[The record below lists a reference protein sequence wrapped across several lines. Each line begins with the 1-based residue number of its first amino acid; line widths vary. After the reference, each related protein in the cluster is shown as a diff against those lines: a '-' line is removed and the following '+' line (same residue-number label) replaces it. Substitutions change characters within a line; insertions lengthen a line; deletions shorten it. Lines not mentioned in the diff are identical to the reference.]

1 MTRRKLVT
9 TAGGVALASASAA
22 AAESKSMI
30 LQLTKLRLRNS
41 ADNQMSRCSDFLGKA
56 FLPAAQR
63 AGIGP
68 TGYFASLVAPDTPYI
83 LVLASYA
90 SLAAMETA
98 TGKLESDS
106 EYMKALEAF
115 NAQPGLNYVR
125 IERSL
130 LRAFDAM
137 PAVAVPAVDAK
148 QAARVFELRTYE
160 SNNSSSLKKKIK
172 MFADGEIAIFRKS
185 GLLPVFFGET
195 IVGTNMPNLTYLLAY
210 DDLAAREKNWR
221 VFAASPEWQKLRAT
235 PGYADAEIVS
245 NISNVFLRPL
255 PFSPIR

>member
-1 MTRRKLVT
+1 MT
-9 TAGGVALASASAA
+9 TAGGVALASASASA
-22 AAESKSMI
+22 ADSKPMI
-30 LQLTKLRLRNS
+30 LQLTKLRLRNT
-41 ADNQMSRCSDFLGKA
+41 ADNQMSRCSDFLSKG

-68 TGYFASLVAPDTPYI
+68 VGFFASLVAPDTPYI
-83 LVLASYA
+83 LVLATYA
-90 SLAAMETA
+90 SLAGMETA
-98 TGKLESDS
+98 SAKLEADKD
-106 EYMKALEAF
+106 YMSALAAF

-125 IERSL
+125 MERSL

-137 PAVAVPAVDAK
+137 PAVEVPPGDAK
-148 QAARVFELRTYE
+148 RPARVFELRTYE

-172 MFADGEIAIFRKS
+172 MFADGEIDIFRKS

-210 DDLAAREKNWR
+210 DDLASREKNWG
-221 VFAASPEWQKLRAT
+221 VFGSSPEWRKLRAT

>member
-1 MTRRKLVT
+1 
-9 TAGGVALASASAA
+9 
-22 AAESKSMI
+22 MI

-41 ADNQMSRCSDFLGKA
+41 ADNQKVRCSDFLGKS

-68 TGYFASLVAPDTPYI
+68 VGFFSSMVAPDTPYL
-83 LVLASYA
+83 LVLTSYA

-98 TGKLESDS
+98 AAKLVADR
-106 EYMKALEAF
+106 EYTKALEAF
-115 NAQPGLNYVR
+115 DGQPGLNYVR
-125 IERSL
+125 MERSL

-137 PAVAVPAVDAK
+137 PAVQVPPGDANRPG
-148 QAARVFELRTYE
+148 RVFELRTYE
-160 SNNSSSLKKKIK
+160 SNNSTSLKKKIK

-195 IVGTNMPNLTYLLAY
+195 IVGTNMPNLTYMLAY
-210 DDLAAREKNWR
+210 DDLATREKNWK
-221 VFAASPEWQKLRAT
+221 VFGSSPEWQKLRAT

-245 NISNVFLRPL
+245 NISNVFLSPL